1 MLRTPPPGLSRDCAH
16 SPSGWAPLLFLIF
29 VGVLVLVV
37 ACGEDEDSDG
47 RPVVLAST
55 SLIAEFA
62 EHVAGEDARVETL
75 IPSGVDLHSYE
86 PPTDAARKVASADL
100 LLVNGCNLEGG
111 LLSVIFENRR
121 DEAPLVVVSS
131 GGDRDFASAE
141 EAARAGCDPHMWL
154 DVSAAMRYVAN
165 IREAL
170 IAIDAT
176 HAEAYQ
182 QRADGY
188 LGELRAL
195 DAELRRTLSALPP
208 SRRRI
213 VVFHDAFSYFAE
225 AYEFELVAS
234 VLPRGS
240 GEEPSAA
247 AVAELV
253 ELVRR
258 EGVPVVFREPQFA
271 SRAVEIVA
279 DESGARVLTL
289 FSAPLPGEAESYA
302 ELMRANAR
310 ALVEGLGR

>member
-1 MLRTPPPGLSRDCAH
+1 MLRAPPPSPRPSLRPPAVGLA
-16 SPSGWAPLLFLIF
+16 ALLLLAV
-29 VGVLVLVV
+29 VGALAA
-37 ACGEDEDSDG
+37 ACGDVEGSDG

-86 PPTDAARKVASADL
+86 PPTNAARKVASADL

-111 LLSVIFENRR
+111 LLSVILENRR
-121 DEAPLVVVSS
+121 DEALLVVVSA
-131 GGDRDFASAE
+131 GGDRSVVSAQ
-141 EAARAGCDPHMWL
+141 EAARASCDPHMWL

-170 IAIDAT
+170 SAVDAK
-176 HAEAYQ
+176 HAEAYRE
-182 QRADGY
+182 RAGDY
-188 LGELRAL
+188 LRALGAL
-195 DAELRRTLSALPP
+195 DAELRRTLSALPL

-240 GEEPSAA
+240 GLEPSAA
-247 AVAELV
+247 AVADLV

-271 SRAVEIVA
+271 SRAVELVA
-279 DESGARVLTL
+279 EESGARVLTL
-289 FSAPLPGEAESYA
+289 FSAPLPGEAESYV